1 MNRSVSLELVQGSV
15 RSEEMLVF
23 FLILTSSGAVLATAA
38 PTTHPFT

>member
-23 FLILTSSGAVLATAA
+23 TSSGAVLATAA
-38 PTTHPFT
+38 STTYPLT